1 MANLITL
8 AARPD
13 DVPLTPVH
21 LELVQ
26 NLLRREGATGLKPK
40 WLEIRKAAQIRFSGM
55 EGDRGLELANEAL
68 TGAPLDIG
76 MQPEDS
82 QKKS

>member
-1 MANLITL
+1 MANFITL
-8 AARPD
+8 VARPE

-26 NLLRREGATGLKPK
+26 NLLRREGATGLRPK
-40 WLEIRKAAQIRFSGM
+40 WLEARKAAQIRFSGM

-76 MQPEDS
+76 IQSEGD